1 MDEEPGKG
9 VTVMAALEFFRRL
22 HSATEDID
30 WTRKFNNLKLNA
42 QLETVNTT
50 EQNCN
55 NYYGRKESSFGASEE
70 RIN

>member
-1 MDEEPGKG
+1 MDEETGKG

-30 WTRKFNNLKLNA
+30 QEFNNLKLNA

-50 EQNCN
+50 EQDCN
-55 NYYGRKESSFGASEE
+55 NYYGRKESLFCASEK
-70 RIN
+70 N